1 MKSVNE
7 PTYTQDIVGKI
18 QRVDERGIVFAR
30 NELFQYFGTENLQYK
45 SFYQA
50 HPDLLEEDRHVNK
63 MPSINRSGGIDLPMF
78 KAQFNL
84 IEKIAR
90 EEFVDGFPSD
100 PQINLSPERA
110 SEKIK
115 ALGKI
120 LGADLVGIGPLR
132 QEWVYSYVGRSQ
144 GNASGRIPLSTPINL
159 SHHTSAIAL
168 GFQMDSSLLDGA
180 PDFPVQLATAKGYS
194 MGAWSAV
201 QLAEYIRQLGYSARA
216 HHLYNYQV
224 LAVPVAIDCGLGELA
239 RAGYLITPQFGLAV
253 RLSIVTTSMPLAF
266 DQPIDIAAQSFCKQ
280 CKICAQSCPVGA
292 IPEGEK
298 KEHNGILKWK
308 LDERKCWHYWHTVGT
323 NCGICMASCP
333 WNNAGRGGLHRL
345 VAKLAS
351 IPGPHQY
358 LMAQSHLLLNG
369 KYHSLPPP
377 DFLGEK

>member
-1 MKSVNE
+1 MKSVSE
-7 PTYTQDIVGKI
+7 PTYTHDIVGKI
-18 QRVDERGIVFAR
+18 QRVDERSNVFAR
-30 NELFQYFGTENLQYK
+30 YELFQYFGSENLQYK
-45 SFYQA
+45 TFYQA
-50 HPDLLEEDRHVNK
+50 HPDIMEEDRYVNK
-63 MPSINRSGGIDLPMF
+63 MPPINRSGGIDLPMF

-100 PQINLSPERA
+100 PKLNLSSERA

-159 SHHTSAIAL
+159 SQHTSAIAL
-168 GFQMDSSLLDGA
+168 GFQMDTALMSGA

-224 LAVPVAIDCGLGELA
+224 LAVPVAIDCGLGELS
-239 RAGYLITPQFGLAV
+239 RAGYLITPQYGLAI

-266 DQPIDIAAQSFCKQ
+266 DSPIDIAAQSFCKQ
-280 CKICAQSCPVGA
+280 CKICARSCPVGA

-298 KEHNGILKWK
+298 SEHNGILKWK
-308 LDERKCWHYWHTVGT
+308 LDEQKCWRYWHSVGT
-323 NCGICMASCP
+323 HCGMCMASCP
-333 WNNAGRGGLHRL
+333 WNNAGKGGLHQL
-345 VAKLAS
+345 AVKLAS

-358 LMAQSHLLLNG
+358 LMGQSHLLLNG
-369 KYHSLPPP
+369 KYHPLPPP
-377 DFLGEK
+377 EFLGDK